1 MSKNKM
7 NNIKIMNNEETIK
20 CIQKGMSIC
29 RFGDGEFNII
39 LGGRTRLQPENEE
52 LVEKM
57 KKILKDNSPNVLI
70 GIPEA
75 FDKKYDRYTK
85 DASDFWKKYNEKNYE
100 KILSLLDQSKQYY
113 SSQITW
119 FYIDYK
125 EKDKCDKYV
134 EELKKIWKDRKLL
147 IVEGMQTRMGIGND
161 LFNGA
166 KSIKRILCPAENAYS
181 KYNYILESC
190 LKCSKDYLILIA
202 LGATAT
208 VLAYDLAK
216 NGFQALDFG
225 HVDLEYEWYIRK
237 AHKKIKI
244 ENKFNKE
251 INDCE
256 VTNTMHDKEYKN
268 SIITIIN

>member
-1 MSKNKM
+1 MS
-7 NNIKIMNNEETIK
+7 NIKIVNNEETIK
-20 CIQKGMSIC
+20 CIQQGKSIC

-39 LGGRTRLQPENEE
+39 LGGRTRLQPENKE
-52 LVEKM
+52 LVKKM
-57 KKILKDNSPNVLI
+57 KAILKDNSSDILV

-75 FDKKYDRYTK
+75 LDKQYDRYTN
-85 DASDFWKKYNEKNYE
+85 DASNFWEKYNDKNYD
-100 KILSLLDQSKQYY
+100 KILALLDCNKQYY

-125 EKDKCDKYV
+125 EKNKCHEYV
-134 EELKKIWKDRKLL
+134 EELKKIWKNKKLL
-147 IVEGMQTRMGIGND
+147 IVEGTQTRMGMGND
-161 LFNGA
+161 LFDGA
-166 KSIKRILCPAENAYS
+166 KSIERILCPAEDAYS
-181 KYNYILESC
+181 RYNEILESC
-190 LKCSKDYLILIA
+190 LKFSTDYLILIA

-216 NGFQALDFG
+216 KGYQALDFG

-237 AHKKIKI
+237 ANKKIKI

-256 VTNTMHDKEYKN
+256 VANPIDDKKYRN
-268 SIITIIN
+268 SIIKIIN

>member
-1 MSKNKM
+1 MD
-7 NNIKIMNNEETIK
+7 NIKIVNNEETIK

-39 LGGRTRLQPENEE
+39 LGGRTRLQPENKE
-52 LVEKM
+52 LVERM
-57 KKILKDNSPNVLI
+57 KTILKDNLPNVLI

-75 FDKKYDRYTK
+75 FNKQYDKYTK
-85 DASDFWKKYNEKNYE
+85 DAADFWEKYNEKNYD
-100 KILSLLDQSKQYY
+100 KILTLLDQNKKYY

-125 EKDKCDKYV
+125 EKDKCNQYV
-134 EELKKIWKDRKLL
+134 EELKKIWKGKKML
-147 IVEGMQTRMGIGND
+147 IVEGKQTRMGIGND
-161 LFNGA
+161 LFDGA
-166 KSIKRILCPAENAYS
+166 KSIKRILCPSENAYS
-181 KYNYILESC
+181 RYNEILKSC
-190 LKCSKDYLILIA
+190 LECPKDYLILIA

-216 NGFQALDFG
+216 NGYQALDFG

-237 AHKKIKI
+237 AEKKIKV

-256 VTNTMHDKEYKN
+256 SISGDYDEKYEN
-268 SIITIIN
+268 SIIKIIN